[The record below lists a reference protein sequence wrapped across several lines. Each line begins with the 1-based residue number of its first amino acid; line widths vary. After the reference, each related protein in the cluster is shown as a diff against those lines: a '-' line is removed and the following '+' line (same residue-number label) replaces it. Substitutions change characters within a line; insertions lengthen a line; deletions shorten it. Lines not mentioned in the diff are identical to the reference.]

1 MYNVNKIIIIF
12 LAHVNNNHYLCNR
25 NNNNNTQV
33 PEGQKTMILIIAI
46 LGGYALGIYVGR
58 NWDKYTT
65 E

>member
-1 MYNVNKIIIIF
+1 MVVSKKMATFATVKEIT
-12 LAHVNNNHYLCNR
+12 
-25 NNNNNTQV
+25 NTQV
-33 PEGQKTMILIIAI
+33 PEGQKTMILIISI